1 MCSCENRRLTY
12 GTGKIISQM
21 ARTAEVLAAYKLWT
35 IIICRSTVVG
45 VVGPM
50 VGPGVWPIVVDGLV
64 MGAAV
69 AVCVVAVC

>member
-1 MCSCENRRLTY
+1 
-12 GTGKIISQM
+12 M
-21 ARTAEVLAAYKLWT
+21 ARTAEVPAAYKLWT

-50 VGPGVWPIVVDGLV
+50 VGPGVWPIVVDGLA

-69 AVCVVAVC
+69 AVCVVLLF